1 VRQFVVNFVLQP
13 ATRAVLAEME
23 ITEPTPI
30 QAEAIP
36 ALMAGHDLVGQSAT
50 GSGKT
55 LAYGC
60 VGYLRHPFG
69 NRCFDLFA
77 CALL

>member
-1 VRQFVVNFVLQP
+1 MSSFIDFQLQP

-50 GSGKT
+50 GS
-55 LAYGC
+55 A
-60 VGYLRHPFG
+60 RRSPMASP
-69 NRCFDLFA
+69 R
-77 CALL
+77 